1 MAISVRESLMDTV
14 GSPRFLAYLSDVSLE
29 PEQIKTVMINEAVP
43 LDPVEDFYGSAPA
56 PAYLETVFPL
66 FREAGCEISRIEELL
81 HMGIYLTNAVK
92 FPKRD
97 TTVPKELL
105 EESLPVLEMELGLF
119 PNLRTV
125 MLMGDVAKKAFNA
138 IAKRKTGKAAV
149 PSGSTYKLRSQEFW
163 YCGIRVFPSY
173 IMTGKNILI
182 EKSKFQMA
190 ADDIRRMLQMNEGKG
205 IA

>member
-43 LDPVEDFYGSAPA
+43 LDPVEDFYGSALA

-105 EESLPVLEMELGLF
+105 EESLPVLEM
-119 PNLRTV
+119 
-125 MLMGDVAKKAFNA
+125 
-138 IAKRKTGKAAV
+138 
-149 PSGSTYKLRSQEFW
+149 
-163 YCGIRVFPSY
+163 
-173 IMTGKNILI
+173 
-182 EKSKFQMA
+182 
-190 ADDIRRMLQMNEGKG
+190 
-205 IA
+205 

>member
-1 MAISVRESLMDTV
+1 MDTV

-43 LDPVEDFYGSAPA
+43 LDPVEDFYGSALA

-105 EESLPVLEMELGLF
+105 EESLPVLEMELGCLLYTSPSF
-119 PNLRTV
+119 SPQCMRV
-125 MLMGDVAKKAFNA
+125 KSSQ
-138 IAKRKTGKAAV
+138 AV
-149 PSGSTYKLRSQEFW
+149 SSSFISAG
-163 YCGIRVFPSY
+163 
-173 IMTGKNILI
+173 
-182 EKSKFQMA
+182 
-190 ADDIRRMLQMNEGKG
+190 
-205 IA
+205 

>member
-43 LDPVEDFYGSAPA
+43 LDPV
-56 PAYLETVFPL
+56 
-66 FREAGCEISRIEELL
+66 EELL